1 MNEAPDHP
9 RDPVGW
15 SAAIAVVFFVLCLVR
30 IGIPGTPYFDEIH
43 YLPAARALLDG
54 SEYLNR
60 EHPLLGKEILALGI
74 ALLGDNP
81 WGWRLF
87 PALAGTGALYAFT
100 RALWFASLSRF
111 AAVAY
116 GALLA
121 SGFALF
127 VHSRIAMLDVFFVAF
142 LALALW
148 QCAAAVREPET
159 GRRRLAIAGV
169 AIGLAMAAKWNAVPL
184 AVVPGLAFFAAR
196 LAAGR
201 RRLFTSRR
209 GIPVPG
215 VSLLEAALWLG
226 LVPLAVY
233 AATFLPAY
241 GFDKGALQPG
251 GLIELHRQ
259 IVALQESV
267 IEPHPYQSRWP
278 EWVFNLRAIW
288 YLYEPVDGAQRGIML
303 IGNPLTMLLGLPAMV
318 WAIWRG
324 AGGDR
329 AALSV
334 AVLYAVSLGFW
345 MVVNKPVQFYYHYF
359 LPSCFLLAA
368 LALAL
373 AELRQ
378 RGWRRLTTA
387 TLLAS
392 AALFVW
398 FYPILSAAP
407 LAGEHSFAFWMWLD
421 GWR

>member
-9 RDPVGW
+9 RDPARW

-233 AATFLPAY
+233 AATFLPTY

-267 IEPHPYQSRWP
+267 VEPHPYQSRWP
-278 EWVFNLRAIW
+278 EWIFNLRAIW
-288 YLYEPVDGAQRGIML
+288 YLYEPVDGAQRGILL

-318 WAIWRG
+318 WVIWRG

-378 RGWRRLTTA
+378 RGWRRSTTA

-392 AALFVW
+392 VALFVW

-407 LAGEHSFAFWMWLD
+407 LVGEHSFAFWMWLD